1 MNLNVKDYAR
11 AFQFKMHPPFLI
23 VDLFA
28 KGYRNVDHVMISQ
41 DGWFTTYISKESIK
55 QTSKI
60 GIEIYSNKS
69 NFQKLIDESNTYEK
83 GSEEYFKYLLTKK
96 SLNLDET
103 KRFFDVIVEFW
114 THFQKTEFIYLD
126 SAFEFSKN
134 DAITAEN
141 LKSFGE
147 FKYHARGYMNLV
159 LYSGPKYF
167 ESVLRILSEQ
177 FKIDYETISNYSQ
190 KEIIDLYSQ
199 KITGKDKIQSIKNSY
214 SIIYLNQKDSF
225 LFGIDSRSFVSAFI
239 SNFESGIELKGRTA
253 CKGKVRGKVRIII
266 IDGFDKFNDLLIQIE
281 KMKKGEIL
289 VTETTTPEFTPACSK
304 ATAIL
309 TAQGGMMSH
318 AAIIS
323 RELKIPCIVGIH
335 NILKVL
341 KTGDMVEVDAEKGIV
356 RKI

>member
-1 MNLNVKDYAR
+1 
-11 AFQFKMHPPFLI
+11 
-23 VDLFA
+23 
-28 KGYRNVDHVMISQ
+28 
-41 DGWFTTYISKESIK
+41 
-55 QTSKI
+55 
-60 GIEIYSNKS
+60 
-69 NFQKLIDESNTYEK
+69 
-83 GSEEYFKYLLTKK
+83 
-96 SLNLDET
+96 
-103 KRFFDVIVEFW
+103 
-114 THFQKTEFIYLD
+114 
-126 SAFEFSKN
+126 
-134 DAITAEN
+134 
-141 LKSFGE
+141 
-147 FKYHARGYMNLV
+147 MNLV